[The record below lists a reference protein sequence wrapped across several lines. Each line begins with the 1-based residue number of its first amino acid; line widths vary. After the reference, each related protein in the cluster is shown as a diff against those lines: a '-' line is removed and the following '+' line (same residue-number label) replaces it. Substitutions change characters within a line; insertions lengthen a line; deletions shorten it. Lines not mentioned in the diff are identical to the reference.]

1 MKLGHALWLPAASF
15 FVWVGAA
22 AGADAVLRG
31 KVNDALTGRLTPC
44 TVIITDANGKV
55 VTESP
60 SFSDGFRSSGE
71 FTKRLPAGPT
81 RIRITRGF
89 ETKAINQKV
98 NLVAGE
104 TNRLTFTLERA
115 VNLRERGWFAGDSHV
130 HMLHGERTVQ
140 VDFDYV
146 ALTAQAEDLQI
157 GRASGRE

>member
-1 MKLGHALWLPAASF
+1 MNLQVLGLFAGLKRATGVALSLIHIS
-15 FVWVGAA
+15 
-22 AGADAVLRG
+22 
-31 KVNDALTGRLTPC
+31 
-44 TVIITDANGKV
+44 
-55 VTESP
+55 ESP
-60 SFSDGFRSSGE
+60 SFSDGFRSSGD

-89 ETKAINQKV
+89 ETKAINQEV

-104 TNRLTFTLERA
+104 TNCLTFTLERA

-146 ALTAQAEDLQI
+146 ALTAQAEDLQYMSLSLI
-157 GRASGRE
+157 HI